1 MRDGSFD
8 VISKIKPNEYQS
20 FLSEINAKNLPFKV
34 LIPSYIPPDFK
45 FLKKDS
51 AKIVQG
57 NIGIPQVNYMFET
70 SDGKN
75 GLVLRQLDKTRYQ
88 KDVLEKQGIKD
99 FQTLFE
105 TQFHATSMEQKGKT
119 LYIRVPKEKVRSI
132 LGDMQYIASVHLVNS
147 DSVIELNYSG
157 DIPFSKEDLIKMLD
171 SLK

>member
-1 MRDGSFD
+1 MRDGTFD
-8 VISKIKPNEYQS
+8 IISKIKPNEYQS

-88 KDVLEKQGIKD
+88 KDVVEKQGINN

-105 TQFHATSMEQKGKT
+105 TQFHATSMEQNGKT
-119 LYIRVPKEKVRSI
+119 LYMRMPTEKVKSI
-132 LGDMQYIASVHLVNS
+132 FGDAQYIASAHMVNE

-157 DIPFSKEDLIKMLD
+157 EVPFSKEELVKMLN
-171 SLK
+171 SLR